1 MSGHNKVQSRHTERQ
16 RGREEQ
22 GAMDGQ
28 SSLVQE
34 VLDVGLPSSLTSPK
48 ESAIDYLY
56 TACYCEENVYMLCKR
71 LCQLGLAMPDASDL
85 FVVFI
90 SNSNCKVP
98 LWRQK
103 SKSSLEEGFCIWDYH
118 VICIQKNL
126 KGKGSA
132 QVWDLDSTLPF
143 PTSLDQ
149 YVSEALRPWAIWDAK
164 FFRLYRVVAVPM
176 YLQYFASDRR
186 HMKGEDGDWRAT
198 PPLYDCIVGEDGAI
212 HNLEEYIRMKDEQVL
227 GDSKEALM
235 QVTNRKFGVLLSE
248 DGLLHLFA

>member
-1 MSGHNKVQSRHTERQ
+1 
-16 RGREEQ
+16 
-22 GAMDGQ
+22 
-28 SSLVQE
+28 
-34 VLDVGLPSSLTSPK
+34 
-48 ESAIDYLY
+48 
-56 TACYCEENVYMLCKR
+56 
-71 LCQLGLAMPDASDL
+71 MPDASDL

-186 HMKGEDGDWRAT
+186 HMKGEDGDWSAP

-248 DGLLHLFA
+248 DGLQHLFA

>member
-186 HMKGEDGDWRAT
+186 HMK
-198 PPLYDCIVGEDGAI
+198 DGAI